1 MLVFQG
7 FLLPMLLYDITV
19 EVLDSFNNAD
29 KRMQGIETEDHEIKK
44 VSFADSTTIFL
55 TLSQHVLFIHFRK
68 KTANFAVLAVLAKM
82 ISIVTIFSIRFS
94 LINP

>member
-55 TLSQHVLFIHFRK
+55 TLSPHVLFINFRK
-68 KTANFAVLAVLAKM
+68 KTVNFAVLACCSEA
-82 ISIVTIFSIRFS
+82 
-94 LINP
+94 N